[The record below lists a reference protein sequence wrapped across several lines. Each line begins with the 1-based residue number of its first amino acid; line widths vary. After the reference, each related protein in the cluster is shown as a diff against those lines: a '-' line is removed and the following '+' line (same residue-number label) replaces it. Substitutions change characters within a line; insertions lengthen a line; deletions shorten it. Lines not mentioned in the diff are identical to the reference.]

1 MSKKNMEL
9 YANTIMNEVPAGI
22 ITPSE
27 DLKVGFDSENIT
39 DQFTKGGS
47 GVNNFSKLMNQMFE
61 NNKNNL

>member
-1 MSKKNMEL
+1 
-9 YANTIMNEVPAGI
+9 MNEIAGGT

-27 DLKVGFDSENIT
+27 DLKGGFESEKIT
-39 DQFTKGGS
+39 DQLEKGGS